1 MGFSQGVGVLKGK
14 EEKAGQGKERER
26 RKIFR
31 EGGVRTG
38 PGRKLGRRKGKMGN
52 GKGGAKEEKCT
63 HKVFVQMD
71 LPYNPH
77 TARISFKP

>member
-1 MGFSQGVGVLKGK
+1 MQSGGGSFKGQGGEG
-14 EEKAGQGKERER
+14 GQGKEREG

-31 EGGVRTG
+31 EGGVRIR

-71 LPYNPH
+71 LPYSPH
-77 TARISFKP
+77 TAKISFKP

>member
-1 MGFSQGVGVLKGK
+1 MGVLKGK

-31 EGGVRTG
+31 EGGVRIG
-38 PGRKLGRRKGKMGN
+38 LGRKLGRRKGKMGN
-52 GKGGAKEEKCT
+52 GKGGAKEEKYA

-71 LPYNPH
+71 LTYNPH